1 MTDNRQDRLKPAQ
14 PLPSFWAPTADAAW
28 IGAAKAVV
36 AERDHMQSGRG
47 GDAAEVLHA
56 TLRISDP
63 RQRWILSRR
72 PAINPAFAIA
82 EAFWILSGR
91 DDAQFVNF
99 WNPAL
104 PRYAGGGASYHGA
117 YGKRLREAFGFD
129 QIERA
134 IDALSGTP
142 SSRQVVLQI
151 WDPRID
157 APSVDGSPT
166 KPDIPCNICSILKI
180 RGNRLEWLQ
189 VMRSND
195 IFRGTPYNIVQ
206 FTIVQEYI
214 AGCIGV
220 ELGDFILI
228 SDSLHAYEADLDR
241 FSIEPSAPL
250 RSECT
255 IALDRNYAAEALK
268 ECNAALDALAEPDLK
283 LSKLQKIVCAE
294 RIPQGH
300 ADLLRIAAADSARR
314 RGWASAAFEAGAAC
328 TDPLLREAWMQWAAD
343 RQKAQTSRSADLTQT
358 SAPLLPRKIG

>member
-1 MTDNRQDRLKPAQ
+1 
-14 PLPSFWAPTADAAW
+14 
-28 IGAAKAVV
+28 
-36 AERDHMQSGRG
+36 MQSGRG

-63 RQRWILSRR
+63 RQRWVLSRR

-82 EAFWILSGR
+82 EAFWILGGR

-117 YGKRLREAFGFD
+117 YGKRLRDGFGFD

-142 SSRQVVLQI
+142 TSRQVVLQI

-157 APSVDGSPT
+157 APRIDGSPAT
-166 KPDIPCNICSILKI
+166 PDIPCNICSILKI
-180 RGNRLEWLQ
+180 RNNRLEWLQ

-195 IFRGTPYNIVQ
+195 IFRGTPYNIIQ
-206 FTIVQEYI
+206 FTIIQEYI
-214 AGCIGV
+214 AGCVGV
-220 ELGDFILI
+220 ELGDFILM

-241 FSIEPSAPL
+241 FSIEPSAPM
-250 RSECT
+250 RSDCT
-255 IALDRNYAAEALK
+255 IALDRARAAEALR
-268 ECNAALDALAEPDLK
+268 ECGAALDALTEPKLK
-283 LSKLQKIVCAE
+283 LPELQKIVLADG
-294 RIPQGH
+294 IPRGH

-314 RGWASAAFEAGAAC
+314 RGWASAAFEAAAAC
-328 TDPLLREAWMQWAAD
+328 TDALLRKAWTQWAAD
-343 RQKAQTSRSADLTQT
+343 RANAQATRSADLSQT
-358 SAPLLPRKIG
+358 PVPLLTRNVG